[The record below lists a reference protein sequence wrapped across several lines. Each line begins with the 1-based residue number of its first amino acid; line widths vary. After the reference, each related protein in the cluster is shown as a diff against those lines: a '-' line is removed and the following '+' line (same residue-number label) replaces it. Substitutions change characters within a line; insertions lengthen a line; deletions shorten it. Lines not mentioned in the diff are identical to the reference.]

1 MSRRAKQVL
10 YISSYLAVFLFIS
23 FFVYLIFFKTEAS
36 CFDKVQN
43 QGEEGVDCGGSCRE
57 ICLSEV
63 RPIEIVDEGRVL
75 HPDESHLSL
84 LSRIRNP
91 NLDYA
96 ARSFTYTFSLYDEKG
111 SLIQN
116 LSGESF
122 IYAGEVD
129 RYILLLNLNIP
140 NKEINRASIKIQGE
154 KWVKAEDFPRP
165 KINIQDQETVLNS
178 EGIEV
183 QGRVVNLD
191 SVILPSVKIIGLFY
205 GGFGQ
210 IAGASQSDVENLLPN
225 ESRGFSINHPPVLNV
240 NPKAT
245 RIFFFSRRP

>member
-1 MSRRAKQVL
+1 MTRRAKQVL
-10 YISSYLAVFLFIS
+10 YSSSYLVVFLLIS

-43 QGEEGVDCGGSCRE
+43 QGEGGVDCGGPCSE
-57 ICLSEV
+57 ICRSEV
-63 RPIEIVDEGRVL
+63 KPIEIVDEGRIL
-75 HPDESHLSL
+75 RPDESHLSL
-84 LSRIRNP
+84 LSKVRNP

-96 ARSFTYTFSLYDEKG
+96 ARSFTYTFSLYDDKG
-111 SLIQN
+111 SLTQN

-129 RYILLLNLNIP
+129 RYILLANLNFP
-140 NKEINRASIKIQGE
+140 NKEVSRVSIKIQDE

-165 KINIQDQETVLNS
+165 KINIQNKETVS
-178 EGIEV
+178 GSGGIEV

-191 SVILPSVKIIGLFY
+191 SVILPAVKIIGLFY
-205 GGFGQ
+205 GQFGQ
-210 IAGASQSDVENLLPN
+210 IAGASESEVQDLIPN
-225 ESRGFSINHPPVLNV
+225 ESRSFSINHPPILNI

-245 RIFFFSRRP
+245 HIFFFSRRP

>member
-1 MSRRAKQVL
+1 MSRLAKQVL
-10 YISSYLAVFLFIS
+10 YTSFYLAVFLFIS

-36 CFDKVQN
+36 CFDKVKN
-43 QGEEGVDCGGSCRE
+43 QSEAGVDCGGPCLQ

-63 RPIEIVDEGRVL
+63 KPIEIMDEGKILR
-75 HPDESHLSL
+75 PDESHLSL
-84 LSRIRNP
+84 LSRVRNP

-96 ARSFTYTFSLYDEKG
+96 ARSFIYTFSLYDEKE

-129 RYILLLNLNIP
+129 RYILLANLNLP
-140 NKEINRASIKIQGE
+140 NKEVNRASIKIQDE
-154 KWVKAEDFPRP
+154 KWVRAEDFPRP
-165 KINIQDQETVLNS
+165 KINIQNQETVLSS

-210 IAGASQSDVENLLPN
+210 IAGASQSDVENILPN
-225 ESRGFSINHPPVLNV
+225 ESRDFSINHPPISNI

-245 RIFFFSRRP
+245 RILFFSRRP